1 MNISKEVG
9 ERWYFELCETIVK
22 LIKELGLKH
31 LKKSNYFNASFGVC
45 CFFVVVVVFFNWKEY
60 FFHECMK
67 SNGILNEQG
76 GS

>member
-31 LKKSNYFNASFGVC
+31 LKKSNYFNAIFGVC
-45 CFFVVVVVFFNWKEY
+45 CFFVVVVICCCLLLLSFFFLTGKSI
-60 FFHECMK
+60 FFM
-67 SNGILNEQG
+67 NA
-76 GS
+76 